1 MLPPQHFLAVTPDG
15 CPEEIEAGPFTEE
28 RAKDA
33 LFAWEMNHGCP
44 ARVVV
49 LSEQVEPVAYVWG
62 TRFNDESR
70 PRPYLT
76 RDSFTTAAAARRAMD
91 RGGQNKN
98 ETTEV
103 YGLVPAKG

>member
-1 MLPPQHFLAVTPDG
+1 MPLSAHFLAVTPDG

-49 LSEQVEPVAYVWG
+49 LGEAVEPSTFVACS
-62 TRFNDESR
+62 TFNGGEKALTLGGFRTVGSR
-70 PRPYLT
+70 EDAIEYANRC
-76 RDSFTTAAAARRAMD
+76 RAA
-91 RGGQNKN
+91 GGGA
-98 ETTEV
+98 EV
-103 YGLVPAKG
+103 YGLVPAKD